1 MKSGV
6 STVVDKSRNLEASLG
21 TLASLEVLVGI
32 PTDKG
37 ARKADPADPDGGAMT
52 NAQLGYIHETGS
64 PTRNIPARPFL
75 KPGVRKARKAITDQ
89 LRAAALAALDG
100 NEGGVRTAYNKAGLI
115 AQNSARAQFV
125 DGDLAPLAEST
136 LDKRTGTVRGED
148 GKIIKTGKTRRETGA
163 VNPLIL
169 TGQLRK
175 SITYVV
181 RRRRRK

>member
-6 STVVDKSRNLEASLG
+6 SVVVDKSRNLEGSLR

-32 PTDKG
+32 PADKG
-37 ARKADPADPDGGAMT
+37 ERKADPENPGGEPMT

-64 PTRNIPARPFL
+64 PKRNIPARPFL
-75 KPGVRKARKAITDQ
+75 KPGIRKAKRPITDQ

-100 NEGGVRTAYNKAGLI
+100 NDGGVRAAYEKAGLI
-115 AQNSARAQFV
+115 AQNSVRAQFV

-136 LDKRTGTVRGED
+136 LDKRPKATRDEKGRITKRP
-148 GKIIKTGKTRRETGA
+148 KSRRESGA

-175 SITYVV
+175 SVSYVV
-181 RRRRRK
+181 RKRRRS

>member
-6 STVVDKSRNLEASLG
+6 SVVVDKSRNLEASLKA
-21 TLASLEVLVGI
+21 LASHEVLVGI
-32 PTDKG
+32 PEDKG
-37 ARKADPADPDGGAMT
+37 ARKADPADTDGEPMT

-64 PTRNIPARPFL
+64 PKRNIPARPVL
-75 KPGVRKARKAITDQ
+75 KTGIRKAKRPIVDQ

-100 NEGGVRTAYNKAGLI
+100 NEGGVRAAYNKAGLL
-115 AQNSARAQFV
+115 AQNSVRAQFV

-136 LDKRTGTVRGED
+136 LDKRPKATRDEKGRITKRP
-148 GKIIKTGKTRRETGA
+148 KSRRESGA

-175 SITYVV
+175 AYTYVV
-181 RRRRRK
+181 RKRRRK